1 MSQVGFGPLW
11 RVDGPPPLA
20 PKYGLLQ
27 AAEVPAAGVRLVT
40 DLDAEVNP
48 AQAAGRT
55 LLADPSAGSE
65 RWINGVEV
73 FPYPPD
79 MGDVFDPCAGS
90 GSASHI
96 KGFGSD
102 LDHPK
107 FGAMT
112 VWLAETCTSYKVWNQ
127 EAFIARA
134 TLALSAVEGPSIGKE
149 FMGGTRLPDNHFLAD
164 GLGTFP
170 NGNTVTSAINGL
182 ALLENEIALSGKQG
196 LIHCTPGAA
205 TTLRAQLAID
215 DKTGVLRTINGIVVI
230 PDFGYVG
237 APSPPGH
244 TAASG
249 TQEWM
254 YATGPV
260 DIRRSSMFTLPET
273 VAEAV
278 DRGSGATNGKPNS
291 ITYRAERYYLV
302 DWDTEVQ
309 AAVRVDRCQVT
320 C

>member
-11 RVDGPPPLA
+11 RIDGPPPLA

-27 AAEVPAAGVRLVT
+27 AAEVPAAGVQLVT
-40 DLDAEVNP
+40 DLDPTLTPEE
-48 AQAAGRT
+48 AAARG
-55 LLADPSAGSE
+55 LLGDQSAGQE

-73 FPYPPD
+73 YPYPPD
-79 MGDVFDPCAGS
+79 MGDVFDPCSGS
-90 GSASHI
+90 GSASHV

-102 LDHPK
+102 VKHPR

-127 EAFIARA
+127 QAFIARA
-134 TLALSAVEGPSIGKE
+134 VAALSAVEGPTVGKE
-149 FMGGTRLPDNHFLAD
+149 FMGGLRLPDNPFLAD
-164 GLGTFP
+164 GSGDFP
-170 NGNTVTSAINGL
+170 TGDTVTSVVNGL
-182 ALLENEIALSGKQG
+182 SILENYIAQSGRQG

-205 TTLRAQLAID
+205 TAMRDRFTID

-244 TAASG
+244 TDASG
-249 TQEWM
+249 TEEWM
-254 YATGPV
+254 YATGPIE
-260 DIRRSSMFTLPET
+260 IRRSPMFTLPET
-273 VAEAV
+273 VAEAL
-278 DRGSGATNGKPNS
+278 DRGLGATNGKANS

-309 AAVRVDRCQVT
+309 GAVLVDRCQTT